1 MPKEDKVAAVARED
15 AVSAERGGAGAG
27 AGEEAMAGVGVDR
40 NKLEAQLMRAEMRG
54 DADKVASIKV

>member
-1 MPKEDKVAAVARED
+1 MAAVARED

-27 AGEEAMAGVGVDR
+27 AGEGAMAGVGVDR